1 MTTLLAIDPGEK
13 TGYALFRYDFDQW
26 SLINAGVE
34 HPERRCFVAPHYVII
49 ENPQIYPH
57 AKSRPND
64 ILKLARLVG
73 RFEERYHSSVV
84 YRCTPHDWKGSVDGD
99 IMVRRI
105 ESALTP
111 EEMLIV
117 DRLGLPKSY
126 RHNAVD
132 AIGLGKWFLRQPQM
146 RGKR

>member
-1 MTTLLAIDPGEK
+1 M
-13 TGYALFRYDFDQW
+13 
-26 SLINAGVE
+26 
-34 HPERRCFVAPHYVII
+34 
-49 ENPQIYPH
+49 
-57 AKSRPND
+57 
-64 ILKLARLVG
+64 
-73 RFEERYHSSVV
+73 V